1 MKVGDIAIHILDA
14 IENGER
20 TSTAIGAPLREP
32 VAGE

>member
-1 MKVGDIAIHILDA
+1 VLEA

-20 TSTAIGAPLREP
+20 TATAIGAPLREP

>member
-1 MKVGDIAIHILDA
+1 VKVGDIAIHVLEA

-20 TSTAIGAPLREP
+20 SATALGAPLREP